1 MPLRSRIK
9 AHRKVRVGDLVP
21 HELNPRTHSTEQRRA
36 LRSLIGDLGFARSI
50 LVYELPDGRLKI
62 IDGHLRQ
69 SELRPDDQVDVE
81 ILDVSDDEARALLLS
96 IDPLAQLA
104 GYDGHALDQLRERTQ
119 TATTALATLWD
130 AVERSQQATQAALNR
145 SATAPAGRPQQLRRQ
160 YWLMIECAD
169 ERELDRLLDRF
180 QGEGLRCQA
189 KIS

>member
-9 AHRKVRVGDLVP
+9 AHRKVRAGDLVP
-21 HELNPRTHSTEQRRA
+21 HELNPRTHSQEQRRA
-36 LRSLIGDLGFARSI
+36 LRSLIGELGFARSI

-69 SELRPDDQVDVE
+69 SELRPDDPVDVE
-81 ILDVSDDEARALLLS
+81 ILDVTDDEARALLLS

-104 GYDGHALDQLRERTQ
+104 GYDGHALDQLRDSTK
-119 TATTALATLWD
+119 TASTALAALWD

-145 SATAPAGRPQQLRRQ
+145 STASAARPALRNQFFVLVECVDESQQV
-160 YWLMIECAD
+160 
-169 ERELDRLLDRF
+169 ELLNDFKSR
-180 QGEGLRCQA
+180 GLRCQA